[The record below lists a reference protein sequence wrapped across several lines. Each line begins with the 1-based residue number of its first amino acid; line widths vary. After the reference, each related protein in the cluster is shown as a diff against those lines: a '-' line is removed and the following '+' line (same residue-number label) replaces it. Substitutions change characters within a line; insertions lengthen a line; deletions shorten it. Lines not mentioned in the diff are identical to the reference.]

1 MSLSIPEMTLIS
13 GLVFL
18 MGLESYKAIQSGSW
32 VQVYRP
38 TLFVAVFLS
47 FYALVGPLRAL
58 LAEGEVANF
67 VGTSGTIYRGI
78 DHRPFLVWGW
88 LGAFVFYG
96 FLLLGFY
103 IQSPLLRPVQRH
115 RDQVW
120 TK

>member
-1 MSLSIPEMTLIS
+1 MSLSIPEITLIA

-67 VGTSGTIYRGI
+67 CLLYTSPSPRDG
-78 DHRPFLVWGW
+78 
-88 LGAFVFYG
+88 
-96 FLLLGFY
+96 LL
-103 IQSPLLRPVQRH
+103 SRMPSSA
-115 RDQVW
+115 
-120 TK
+120 